1 MSGAWIAFW
10 VAVLAPASLYLAK
23 RLIDYL
29 WPPGRHWP
37 LMDRWSL
44 PNEEGEDEGS
54 SGEV

>member
-1 MSGAWIAFW
+1 MSAIWAAVWIGIGA
-10 VAVLAPASLYLAK
+10 PSTLYLAK

-44 PNEEGEDEGS
+44 PNEEGEDAGS